1 MSRRKSYSDTFTGAA
16 DEGIREIL
24 DNKSEEDSR
33 GRLRKILLNV
43 INNELTPRQKEIIM
57 LYYFQKKDIVAIS
70 RELEVTP
77 QAVSAVMSRARLRMF
92 RILQYYMR

>member
-33 GRLRKILLNV
+33 GRLKKILLNV

-77 QAVSAVMSRARLRMF
+77 
-92 RILQYYMR
+92 